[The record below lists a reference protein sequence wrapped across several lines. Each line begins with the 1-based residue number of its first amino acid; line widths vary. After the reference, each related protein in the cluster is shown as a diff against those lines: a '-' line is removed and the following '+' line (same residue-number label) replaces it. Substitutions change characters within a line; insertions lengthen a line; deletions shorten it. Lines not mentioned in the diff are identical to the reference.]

1 MAPDHPV
8 GKQCRDRKDAMKR
21 LTFIL
26 TQSLECPSGLGRYW
40 PLAQGLA
47 ERGYRVT
54 VLALHPDFA
63 NAPERRFSRDGVEIR
78 YVGQMH
84 VHKSASDKLYFGS
97 LALLW
102 ISAVATL
109 KLTWAAL
116 TTPSEIYHIGK
127 PHPMNGLAAIVLLA
141 LGRSV
146 FLDCDDIEATSN
158 RFGGRWQR
166 SIVAWFEDHLP
177 RWVRG
182 VTVNTTF
189 LRDRVR
195 PLVPEDR
202 PVVLV
207 PNAVDSLRCQAPD
220 PAAVADVRRQHQLAG
235 HRVVAY
241 VGSMSLTNHAVDL
254 LLEGFAS
261 VVADKVPD
269 ALLVLVGGG
278 EDLPTLKQ
286 LAVDLDIDSRV
297 RLIGRVPPGEV
308 MAYYAGAEVAADPVH
323 DDEVAQARS
332 PLKLYESLAAGIPIV
347 TGDIGDR
354 RDALDGNSLMLVP
367 AGDARA
373 LGKAIVR
380 LLEDPDARER
390 IRRWAE
396 SHREQFFW
404 ENRIDEFAR
413 VYDSI

>member
-1 MAPDHPV
+1 MAPDYPV
-8 GKQCRDRKDAMKR
+8 GKQRRDRKDTMKR

-40 PLAQGLA
+40 PLAHGLV

-63 NAPERRFSRDGVEIR
+63 RVPERRFSRDGVEIR

-84 VHKSASDKLYFGS
+84 VRKSASDKQYFGS

-102 ISAVATL
+102 ISALATL

-127 PHPMNGLAAIVLLA
+127 PHPMNGVAAIVLLA
-141 LGRSV
+141 LGRNV

-158 RFGGRWQR
+158 RFGGGWQR
-166 SIVAWFEDHLP
+166 SVVAWFEEYLP

-189 LRDRVR
+189 LRDRVS

-202 PVVLV
+202 PIVLV
-207 PNAVDSLRCQAPD
+207 PNAVDSLRCQALD
-220 PAAVADVRRQHQLAG
+220 PATVADVRRKHQLDG

-254 LLEGFAS
+254 LLEGFAG
-261 VVADKVPD
+261 VVADKVSD
-269 ALLVLVGGG
+269 ALLLLVGGG
-278 EDLPTLKQ
+278 EDLPALKQ
-286 LAVDLDIDSRV
+286 LAIDLEVSSRV
-297 RLIGRVPPGEV
+297 CFVGRVPPGEV
-308 MAYYAGAEVAADPVH
+308 MAYYAGADVAADPVR

-332 PLKLYESLAAGIPIV
+332 PLKLYESLAAAIPII

-354 RDALDGNSLMLVP
+354 RAALDGDSLMLVP
-367 AGDARA
+367 AGDAHA
-373 LGKAIVR
+373 LGEAIVR

-413 VYDSI
+413 VYETI

>member
-1 MAPDHPV
+1 VAPDHPV
-8 GKQCRDRKDAMKR
+8 GKQRRDRKDAMKR

-40 PLAQGLA
+40 PLAQGLV

-63 NAPERRFSRDGVEIR
+63 NAPERRFSRDGVDIR

-84 VHKSASDKLYFGS
+84 VRKSASDKQYFGS

-102 ISAVATL
+102 ISSLATL
-109 KLTWAAL
+109 KLMWAAL

-127 PHPMNGLAAIVLLA
+127 PHPMNGMAAILLLA

-166 SIVAWFEDHLP
+166 SIVAWFEDYLP
-177 RWVRG
+177 RWVHG

-189 LRDRVR
+189 LRARVR

-207 PNAVDSLRCQAPD
+207 PNAVDSLRCQPPD
-220 PAAVADVRRQHQLAG
+220 PAAVADIRRKHQLAG

-261 VVADKVPD
+261 IVAGHVPD
-269 ALLVLVGGG
+269 ALLLLVGGG

-297 RLIGRVPPGEV
+297 RFIGRVPPDEV
-308 MAYYAGAEVAADPVH
+308 MAYYAGADVAADPVH

-396 SHREQFFW
+396 SHHEQFFW
-404 ENRIDEFAR
+404 ENRIDEFAL
-413 VYDSI
+413 VYETI